1 MKIKRNGFTLLELLV
16 VIAIISILASFL
28 LPAVNKSRQDAKR
41 INCVSNLKQLG
52 MAFLMYTHDYDNLL
66 PHEDNS
72 DPSGSCWFN
81 VTTPYLNP
89 NQNKSLVKQCP
100 SYTGNI
106 NNSYSYKM
114 NSSLE
119 TDTPIP
125 IIFRH
130 IDTINDLTKTVLILD
145 GKTNSTNA
153 WQYDGASGTF
163 VDRHNK
169 GGNLLFIDG
178 HVAWYLQQ
186 DITTWGD
193 NTSNIIW
200 NPDL

>member
-1 MKIKRNGFTLLELLV
+1 MKINSNGFTLLELLV
-16 VIAIISILASFL
+16 VIAIISTLASFL
-28 LPAVNKSRQDAKR
+28 LPAVSKARGDAKR
-41 INCVSNLKQLG
+41 INCVNNLKQLG
-52 MAFLMYTHDYDNLL
+52 IAFQLYTQDYNDIL

-81 VTTPYLNP
+81 VITPYLNP
-89 NQNKSLVKQCP
+89 DQNKSAVKQCP
-100 SYTGNI
+100 SYTGDI
-106 NNSYSYKM
+106 NTSYSYKM
-114 NSSLE
+114 NSSIG
-119 TDTPIP
+119 TPLP
-125 IIFRH
+125 NPFRS
-130 IDTINDLTKTVLILD
+130 INTINQPTRTVLILD

-186 DITTWGD
+186 DIIAWGD

-200 NPDL
+200 NPD